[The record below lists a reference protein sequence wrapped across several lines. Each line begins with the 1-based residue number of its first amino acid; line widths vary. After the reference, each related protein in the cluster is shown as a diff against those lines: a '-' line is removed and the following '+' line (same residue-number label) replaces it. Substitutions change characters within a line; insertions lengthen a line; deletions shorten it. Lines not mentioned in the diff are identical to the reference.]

1 MQKWNPTNINVC
13 LAIRAIRGT
22 WKEKIYQELG
32 LESLQ
37 LRRWYNKLCLFY
49 KVFKYEHSKYLFN
62 IIQVRSTQY
71 ATRTEGNIP
80 LIKTKHNFFMIFFFF
95 FFFFFHL
102 LLFNGKTLIHV
113 LETLTKY
120 FIFKEKIINFIR
132 PSPNAFFERHNPQG
146 IKLIT
151 RLRLG
156 LRHLRKHKF
165 KHSF

>member
-1 MQKWNPTNINVC
+1 MTKILKIPSMQKWNPTNINVC

-49 KVFKYEHSKYLFN
+49 KVFKYEHLKYLFN

-95 FFFFFHL
+95 FFFFFSSAIIEWKNFDPCLGNFNKVLHL
-102 LLFNGKTLIHV
+102 
-113 LETLTKY
+113 
-120 FIFKEKIINFIR
+120 
-132 PSPNAFFERHNPQG
+132 
-146 IKLIT
+146 
-151 RLRLG
+151 
-156 LRHLRKHKF
+156 
-165 KHSF
+165 